1 MLIPPQPTRRQLLAT
16 AGSGFGLMSLA
27 GLLAAEKPTAGKTSA
42 IRPNPPARHVIF
54 LFMTGGPSHMDL
66 FDPKPALQKYAG
78 QRPKTVNLRTERVTK
93 GILASPFK
101 FHRSGQSG
109 VEVSELLPRLGEVID
124 DICVIRSMHTFNPT
138 HTPARNLIHSGN
150 IAVTRP
156 TIGAWLNY
164 GLGSENQNLPGFVA
178 ISHPRSGKLWR
189 SGFLP
194 SKYQGTSFS
203 PDETAPEKMIRYL
216 KNPVQDKAAQ
226 RQQLDLIQ
234 QLNGL
239 HLADRSTDGFL
250 EGRIQAME
258 TAFRMQFAASKAFD
272 VRAETKSVR
281 KLYGENTFGNSCL
294 LARRLVERGV
304 RYVQVFSGPGQPWDD
319 HHDINKN
326 LRSRCPDIDRAC
338 AALITDLKQRGLL
351 DQTLIVWGGEF
362 GRTPVSEA
370 GTGRDHNPYGYTMW
384 LAGGGIRGG
393 LAHGATDEFGFRAV
407 ENRVNIHDLHATLL
421 HQMGIDHEKLTYRF
435 SGRDFRLTD
444 VHGRVLHE
452 LIA

>member
-1 MLIPPQPTRRQLLAT
+1 MLAT
-16 AGSGFGLMSLA
+16 AGNGFGLMSLA
-27 GLLAAEKPTAGKTSA
+27 GLLAAEKPEGDGKTA
-42 IRPNPPARHVIF
+42 IRPNPPAKHVIF

-66 FDPKPALQKYAG
+66 FDPKPALQKFAG

-101 FHRSGQSG
+101 FHRSGKSG
-109 VEVSELLPRLGEVID
+109 VAVRELLPKLGEVID
-124 DICVIRSMHTFNPT
+124 DICVVRSMYTFNPT
-138 HTPARNLIHSGN
+138 HTPARNLMHSGN

-164 GLGSENQNLPGFVA
+164 GLGSENENLPGFVA
-178 ISHPRSGKLWR
+178 ISHPRSGKLGR

-194 SKYQGTSFS
+194 SEYQGTRFS
-203 PDETAPEKMIRYL
+203 PDETVPEKMIRYL
-216 KNPVQDKAAQ
+216 KNPSQDKVAQ

-250 EGRIQAME
+250 EGRIRAME
-258 TAFRMQFAASKAFD
+258 TAFRMQFAASEAFD
-272 VRAETKSVR
+272 IRKETKSVR
-281 KLYGENTFGNSCL
+281 GLYGENTFGNSCL

-319 HHDINKN
+319 HHNINKN
-326 LRSRCPDIDRAC
+326 LRGRCPDVDRAC
-338 AALITDLKQRGLL
+338 AGLITDLKQRGLL
-351 DQTLIVWGGEF
+351 DETLIVWSGEF

-370 GTGRDHNPYGYTMW
+370 GTGRDHNPYGFTAWM
-384 LAGGGIRGG
+384 AGGGIKGG
-393 LAHGATDEFGFRAV
+393 VAHGATDEFGFRAV

-421 HQMGIDHEKLTYRF
+421 HQMGIDHEQLTYRF
-435 SGRDFRLTD
+435 SGRDYRLTD

>member
-1 MLIPPQPTRRQLLAT
+1 MHPNQPTRRDVLAA
-16 AGSGFGLMSLA
+16 AGGGFGLLGLA
-27 GLLAAEKPTAGKTSA
+27 GLFAEQARGADIASA
-42 IRPNPPARHVIF
+42 IRPNPPAKHVIF

-78 QRPKTVNLRTERVTK
+78 QRPKTVDLRTERVTK

-101 FHRSGQSG
+101 FNRCGKSG
-109 VEVSELLPRLGEVID
+109 VEVSELLPRLGSVID
-124 DICVIRSMHTFNPT
+124 DICVIRSMYTFNPT

-156 TIGAWLNY
+156 TLGAWLNY
-164 GLGSENQNLPGFVA
+164 GLGSENENLPGFVA
-178 ISHPRSGKLWR
+178 LSHPRSGKLWR
-189 SGFLP
+189 AGFLP
-194 SKYQGTSFS
+194 SEFQGTRFS
-203 PDETAPEKMIRYL
+203 ADETAPEKMIRYL
-216 KNPVQDKAAQ
+216 KNPRQNQASQ
-226 RQQLDLIQ
+226 RQQLDLLG
-234 QLNGL
+234 QLNRL
-239 HLADRSTDGFL
+239 HLKQRGTDAFL

-258 TAFRMQFAASKAFD
+258 TAFRMQFAASEAFD
-272 VRAETKSVR
+272 VRKEPGAMR
-281 KLYGENTFGNSCL
+281 DNYGRDTFGNCCL

-326 LRSRCPDIDRAC
+326 LRERCPGIDRSC
-338 AALITDLKQRGLL
+338 AALLTDLKQRGLL
-351 DQTLIVWGGEF
+351 DETLVIWGGEF

-384 LAGGGIRGG
+384 LAGGGMKGG
-393 LAHGATDEFGFRAV
+393 VAHGATDEFGFRAV
-407 ENRVNIHDLHATLL
+407 ENRVSIHDLHATLL

-435 SGRDFRLTD
+435 SGRDYRLTD

>member
-1 MLIPPQPTRRQLLAT
+1 MLNQLQPTRRQMLAT
-16 AGSGFGLMSLA
+16 AGNGFGLMSLA
-27 GLLAAEKPTAGKTSA
+27 GLLAAEKPGGDGKTA
-42 IRPNPPARHVIF
+42 IRPKPPAKHVIF

-66 FDPKPALQKYAG
+66 FDPKPALQKFAG
-78 QRPKTVNLRTERVTK
+78 QRPKTVDLRTERVTK

-101 FHRSGQSG
+101 FHRSGKSG
-109 VEVSELLPRLGEVID
+109 VEVSELLPKIGEVID
-124 DICVIRSMHTFNPT
+124 DICVVRSMYTFNPT
-138 HTPARNLIHSGN
+138 HTPARNLMHSGN

-164 GLGSENQNLPGFVA
+164 GLGSENENLPGFVA

-194 SKYQGTSFS
+194 SEYQGTRFS
-203 PDETAPEKMIRYL
+203 PDETVPEKMIRYL
-216 KNPVQDKAAQ
+216 KNPSQDKPAQ

-250 EGRIQAME
+250 EGRIRAME
-258 TAFRMQFAASKAFD
+258 TAFRMQFAASEAFD
-272 VRAETKSVR
+272 IRKETKSVR
-281 KLYGENTFGNSCL
+281 GLYGENTFGNSCL

-326 LRSRCPDIDRAC
+326 LRGRCPDVDRAC
-338 AALITDLKQRGLL
+338 AGLITDLKQRGLL
-351 DQTLIVWGGEF
+351 DETLIVWSGEF

-370 GTGRDHNPYGYTMW
+370 GTGRDHNPYGFTAWM
-384 LAGGGIRGG
+384 AGG
-393 LAHGATDEFGFRAV
+393 
-407 ENRVNIHDLHATLL
+407 
-421 HQMGIDHEKLTYRF
+421 
-435 SGRDFRLTD
+435 
-444 VHGRVLHE
+444 
-452 LIA
+452 

>member
-1 MLIPPQPTRRQLLAT
+1 MLAT
-16 AGSGFGLMSLA
+16 AGNGFGLMSLA
-27 GLLAAEKPTAGKTSA
+27 GLLAAEKPEGDGKTA
-42 IRPNPPARHVIF
+42 IRPNPPAKHVIF

-66 FDPKPALQKYAG
+66 FDPKPALQKFAG

-101 FHRSGQSG
+101 FHRSGKSG
-109 VEVSELLPRLGEVID
+109 VEVSELLPKLGEVID
-124 DICVIRSMHTFNPT
+124 DICVVRSMYTFNPT
-138 HTPARNLIHSGN
+138 HTPARNLMHSGN

-164 GLGSENQNLPGFVA
+164 GLGSENENLPGFVA

-194 SKYQGTSFS
+194 SEYQGTRFS
-203 PDETAPEKMIRYL
+203 PDETVPEKMIRYL
-216 KNPVQDKAAQ
+216 KNPSQDKVAQ

-250 EGRIQAME
+250 EGRIRAME
-258 TAFRMQFAASKAFD
+258 TAFRMQFAASEAFD
-272 VRAETKSVR
+272 IRKETKSVR
-281 KLYGENTFGNSCL
+281 GLYGENTFGNSCL

-319 HHDINKN
+319 HHNINKN
-326 LRSRCPDIDRAC
+326 LRGRCPDVDRAC
-338 AALITDLKQRGLL
+338 AGLITDLKQRGLL
-351 DQTLIVWGGEF
+351 DETLIGWSGEF

-370 GTGRDHNPYGYTMW
+370 GTGRDHNPYGFTAWM
-384 LAGGGIRGG
+384 AGGGIKGG
-393 LAHGATDEFGFRAV
+393 VAPGATDEFGFRAV

-421 HQMGIDHEKLTYRF
+421 HQMGIDHEQLTYRF
-435 SGRDFRLTD
+435 SGRDYRLTD

>member
-1 MLIPPQPTRRQLLAT
+1 MLNPHLPTRRQALAT
-16 AGSGFGLMSLA
+16 AGSGFGLTSLA
-27 GLLAAEKPTAGKTSA
+27 GLLAAEQKQDNPQRS
-42 IRPNPPARHVIF
+42 NPPAKHVIF

-109 VEVSELLPRLGEVID
+109 VEVSELLPRLGHVID
-124 DICVIRSMHTFNPT
+124 DICVIRSMYTFNPT

-164 GLGSENQNLPGFVA
+164 GLGSENENLPGFVA

-194 SKYQGTSFS
+194 SKFQGTQFT

-216 KNPVQDKAAQ
+216 KNPVQNKTSQ
-226 RQQLDLIQ
+226 RKQLDLVQ
-234 QLNGL
+234 QLNRM
-239 HLADRSTDGFL
+239 HLADRATDGFL
-250 EGRIQAME
+250 EGRIQSME
-258 TAFRMQFAASKAFD
+258 TAFRMQFAASEAFD
-272 VRAETKSVR
+272 VRTETKGVR
-281 KLYGENTFGNSCL
+281 ELYGENTFGNSCL

-304 RYVQVFSGPGQPWDD
+304 RYVQVFSGPGQPWDY

-326 LRSRCPDIDRAC
+326 LRQRCPDIDRAC
-338 AALITDLKQRGLL
+338 AGLITDLKQRGLL
-351 DQTLIVWGGEF
+351 DETLIVWGGEF

-370 GTGRDHNPYGYTMW
+370 GTGRDHNPYGFTVWM
-384 LAGGGIRGG
+384 AGGGIRGG
-393 LAHGATDEFGFRAV
+393 MAHGATDEFGVRAV

-421 HQMGIDHEKLTYRF
+421 HQMGIDHEQLTYRF
-435 SGRDFRLTD
+435 SGRDYRLTD
-444 VHGRVLHE
+444 VHGRILHE

>member
-1 MLIPPQPTRRQLLAT
+1 MLAT
-16 AGSGFGLMSLA
+16 AGNGFGLMSLA
-27 GLLAAEKPTAGKTSA
+27 GLLAAENPEGDGKTA
-42 IRPNPPARHVIF
+42 IRPNPPAKHVIF

-66 FDPKPALQKYAG
+66 FDPKPALQKFAG

-101 FHRSGQSG
+101 FHRSGKSG
-109 VEVSELLPRLGEVID
+109 VEVSELLPKLGEVIAA
-124 DICVIRSMHTFNPT
+124 ICVVRSMYTFNPT
-138 HTPARNLIHSGN
+138 HTPARNLMHSGN

-164 GLGSENQNLPGFVA
+164 GLGSENENLPGFVA
-178 ISHPRSGKLWR
+178 ISHPRSGKLWS

-194 SKYQGTSFS
+194 SEYQGTRFS
-203 PDETAPEKMIRYL
+203 PDETVPEKMIRYL
-216 KNPVQDKAAQ
+216 KNPSQDKVAQ

-250 EGRIQAME
+250 EGRIRAME
-258 TAFRMQFAASKAFD
+258 TAFRMQFAASEAFD
-272 VRAETKSVR
+272 IRKETKSVR
-281 KLYGENTFGNSCL
+281 GLYGENTFGNSCL

-319 HHDINKN
+319 HHNINKN
-326 LRSRCPDIDRAC
+326 LRGRCPDVDRAC
-338 AALITDLKQRGLL
+338 AGLITDLKQRGLL
-351 DQTLIVWGGEF
+351 DETLIVWSGEF

-370 GTGRDHNPYGYTMW
+370 GTGRDHNPYGFTAWM
-384 LAGGGIRGG
+384 AGGGIKGG
-393 LAHGATDEFGFRAV
+393 VAHGATDEFGFRAV

-421 HQMGIDHEKLTYRF
+421 HQMGIDHEQLTYRF
-435 SGRDFRLTD
+435 SGRDYRLTD

>member
-1 MLIPPQPTRRQLLAT
+1 MLAT
-16 AGSGFGLMSLA
+16 AGNGFGLMSLA
-27 GLLAAEKPTAGKTSA
+27 GLLAAEKPEGDGKTA
-42 IRPNPPARHVIF
+42 IRPNPPAKHVIF

-66 FDPKPALQKYAG
+66 FDPKPALQKFAG
-78 QRPKTVNLRTERVTK
+78 QRPKPVNLRTERVTK
-93 GILASPFK
+93 GLLASPFK
-101 FHRSGQSG
+101 FHRSGKSG
-109 VEVSELLPRLGEVID
+109 VEISELLPKLGKVID
-124 DICVIRSMHTFNPT
+124 DICVVRSMYTFNPT
-138 HTPARNLIHSGN
+138 HTPARNLMHSGN

-164 GLGSENQNLPGFVA
+164 GLGSENENLPGFVA

-194 SKYQGTSFS
+194 SEYQGTRFS
-203 PDETAPEKMIRYL
+203 PDETVPEKMIRYL
-216 KNPVQDKAAQ
+216 KNPSQDKAAQ

-250 EGRIQAME
+250 EGRIRAME
-258 TAFRMQFAASKAFD
+258 TAFRMQFAASEAFD
-272 VRAETKSVR
+272 IRKETKSVR
-281 KLYGENTFGNSCL
+281 GLYGENTFGNSGR

-319 HHDINKN
+319 HHNINKN
-326 LRSRCPDIDRAC
+326 LRGRCPDVDRAC
-338 AALITDLKQRGLL
+338 AGLITDLKQRGLL
-351 DQTLIVWGGEF
+351 DETLIVWSGEF

-370 GTGRDHNPYGYTMW
+370 GTGRDHNPYGFTAWM
-384 LAGGGIRGG
+384 AGGGIKGG
-393 LAHGATDEFGFRAV
+393 VAHGATDEFGFRAV

-421 HQMGIDHEKLTYRF
+421 HQMGIDHEQLTYRF
-435 SGRDFRLTD
+435 SGRDYRLTD

>member
-1 MLIPPQPTRRQLLAT
+1 MLAT
-16 AGSGFGLMSLA
+16 AGNGFGLMSLA
-27 GLLAAEKPTAGKTSA
+27 GLLAAEKPEGDGKTA
-42 IRPNPPARHVIF
+42 IRPNPPANHVIF
-54 LFMTGGPSHMDL
+54 LFMPGGPSHMDL
-66 FDPKPALQKYAG
+66 FDPKPALQKFAG

-101 FHRSGQSG
+101 FHRSGKSG
-109 VEVSELLPRLGEVID
+109 VAVSELLPKLGEVID
-124 DICVIRSMHTFNPT
+124 DICVVRSMYTFNPT
-138 HTPARNLIHSGN
+138 HTPARNLMHSGN

-164 GLGSENQNLPGFVA
+164 GLGSENENLPGFVA

-194 SKYQGTSFS
+194 SEYQGTRFS
-203 PDETAPEKMIRYL
+203 PDETVPEKMIRYL
-216 KNPVQDKAAQ
+216 KNPSQDKAAQ

-234 QLNGL
+234 QLSGL

-250 EGRIQAME
+250 EGRIRAME
-258 TAFRMQFAASKAFD
+258 TAFRMQFAASEAFD
-272 VRAETKSVR
+272 IRKETKSVR
-281 KLYGENTFGNSCL
+281 GLYGENTFGNSCL

-319 HHDINKN
+319 HHNINKN
-326 LRSRCPDIDRAC
+326 LRGRCPDVDRAC
-338 AALITDLKQRGLL
+338 AGLITDLKQRGLL
-351 DQTLIVWGGEF
+351 DETLIVWSGEF

-370 GTGRDHNPYGYTMW
+370 GTGRDHNPYGFTAWM
-384 LAGGGIRGG
+384 AGGGIKGG
-393 LAHGATDEFGFRAV
+393 VAHGATDEFGFRAV

-421 HQMGIDHEKLTYRF
+421 HQMGIDHEQLTYRF
-435 SGRDFRLTD
+435 SGRDYRLTD

>member
-1 MLIPPQPTRRQLLAT
+1 MLAT
-16 AGSGFGLMSLA
+16 AGNGFGLMSLA
-27 GLLAAEKPTAGKTSA
+27 GLLAAEKPEGDGKTA
-42 IRPNPPARHVIF
+42 IRPNPPAKHVIF

-66 FDPKPALQKYAG
+66 FDPKPALQKFAG

-101 FHRSGQSG
+101 FHRSGKSG
-109 VEVSELLPRLGEVID
+109 VEVSELLPKLGEGID
-124 DICVIRSMHTFNPT
+124 DICVVRSMYTFNPT
-138 HTPARNLIHSGN
+138 HTPARNLMHSGN

-164 GLGSENQNLPGFVA
+164 GLGSENENLPGFVA

-194 SKYQGTSFS
+194 SEYQGTRFS
-203 PDETAPEKMIRYL
+203 PDETVPEKMIRYL
-216 KNPVQDKAAQ
+216 KNPSQDKAAQ

-239 HLADRSTDGFL
+239 HLTDRSTDGFL
-250 EGRIQAME
+250 EGRIRAMK
-258 TAFRMQFAASKAFD
+258 TAFRMQFAASEAFD
-272 VRAETKSVR
+272 IRKETKSVR
-281 KLYGENTFGNSCL
+281 GLYGENTFGNSCL

-319 HHDINKN
+319 HHNINKN
-326 LRSRCPDIDRAC
+326 LRGRCPDVDRAC
-338 AALITDLKQRGLL
+338 AGLITDLKQRGLL
-351 DQTLIVWGGEF
+351 DETLIVWSGEF

-370 GTGRDHNPYGYTMW
+370 GTGRDHNPYGFTAWM
-384 LAGGGIRGG
+384 AGGGIKGG
-393 LAHGATDEFGFRAV
+393 VAHGATDEFGFRAV

-421 HQMGIDHEKLTYRF
+421 HQMGIDHEQLTYRF
-435 SGRDFRLTD
+435 SGRDYRLTD

>member
-1 MLIPPQPTRRQLLAT
+1 M
-16 AGSGFGLMSLA
+16 
-27 GLLAAEKPTAGKTSA
+27 
-42 IRPNPPARHVIF
+42 
-54 LFMTGGPSHMDL
+54 
-66 FDPKPALQKYAG
+66 Y
-78 QRPKTVNLRTERVTK
+78 
-93 GILASPFK
+93 
-101 FHRSGQSG
+101 
-109 VEVSELLPRLGEVID
+109 
-124 DICVIRSMHTFNPT
+124 TFNPP
-138 HTPARNLIHSGN
+138 HTPARNLMHSGN

-164 GLGSENQNLPGFVA
+164 GLGSETENLPGFVA

-194 SKYQGTSFS
+194 SEYQGTRFS
-203 PDETAPEKMIRYL
+203 PDETVPEKMIRYL
-216 KNPVQDKAAQ
+216 KNPSQDKVAQ

-250 EGRIQAME
+250 EGRIRAME
-258 TAFRMQFAASKAFD
+258 TAFRMQFAASEAFD
-272 VRAETKSVR
+272 IRKETKSVR
-281 KLYGENTFGNSCL
+281 GLYGENTFGNSCL

-319 HHDINKN
+319 HHTLGET
-326 LRSRCPDIDRAC
+326 LRGRCPDGDRAC
-338 AALITDLKQRGLL
+338 AGLITDLKQRGLL
-351 DQTLIVWGGEF
+351 DETLIVWSGEF

-370 GTGRDHNPYGYTMW
+370 GTGRDHNPYGFTAWM
-384 LAGGGIRGG
+384 AGGGIKGG
-393 LAHGATDEFGFRAV
+393 VAHGATDEFGFRAV

-421 HQMGIDHEKLTYRF
+421 HQMGIDHEQLTYRF
-435 SGRDFRLTD
+435 SGRDYRLTD

>member
-1 MLIPPQPTRRQLLAT
+1 MLAT
-16 AGSGFGLMSLA
+16 AGNGFGLMSLA
-27 GLLAAEKPTAGKTSA
+27 GLLAAEKPEGDGKTA
-42 IRPNPPARHVIF
+42 MRPNPPAKPVIF

-66 FDPKPALQKYAG
+66 FDPKPALQKFAG
-78 QRPKTVNLRTERVTK
+78 QRPKTVNLRTERGTK

-101 FHRSGQSG
+101 FHRSGKSG
-109 VEVSELLPRLGEVID
+109 VEVSELLPKLGEVID
-124 DICVIRSMHTFNPT
+124 DICVVRSRYTCNPT
-138 HTPARNLIHSGN
+138 HTPARNLMHSGN

-164 GLGSENQNLPGFVA
+164 GLGSENENLPGFVA

-194 SKYQGTSFS
+194 SEYQGTRFS
-203 PDETAPEKMIRYL
+203 PDETVPEKMIRYL
-216 KNPVQDKAAQ
+216 KNPSQDKAAQ

-250 EGRIQAME
+250 EGRIRAME
-258 TAFRMQFAASKAFD
+258 TAFRMQFAASEAFD
-272 VRAETKSVR
+272 IRKETKSVR
-281 KLYGENTFGNSCL
+281 GLYGENTFGNSCL

-319 HHDINKN
+319 HHNINKN
-326 LRSRCPDIDRAC
+326 LRGRCPDVDRAC
-338 AALITDLKQRGLL
+338 AGLITDLKQRGLL
-351 DQTLIVWGGEF
+351 DETLIVWSGEF

-370 GTGRDHNPYGYTMW
+370 GTGRDHNPYGFTAWM
-384 LAGGGIRGG
+384 AGGGIKGG
-393 LAHGATDEFGFRAV
+393 VAHGATDEFGFRAV

-421 HQMGIDHEKLTYRF
+421 HQMGIDHEQLTYRF
-435 SGRDFRLTD
+435 SGRDYRLTD

>member
-1 MLIPPQPTRRQLLAT
+1 MLAT
-16 AGSGFGLMSLA
+16 AGNGFGLMSLA
-27 GLLAAEKPTAGKTSA
+27 GLLAAEKPEGDGKTA
-42 IRPNPPARHVIF
+42 IRPNPPAKHVIF

-66 FDPKPALQKYAG
+66 FDPKPALQKFAG
-78 QRPKTVNLRTERVTK
+78 QRPKTVTLSTERVTK

-101 FHRSGQSG
+101 FHRSGKSG
-109 VEVSELLPRLGEVID
+109 VEVSELLPKLGEVID
-124 DICVIRSMHTFNPT
+124 DICVVRSMYTFNPT
-138 HTPARNLIHSGN
+138 HTPARNLMHSGN

-164 GLGSENQNLPGFVA
+164 GLGSENENLPGFVA

-194 SKYQGTSFS
+194 SEYQGTRFS
-203 PDETAPEKMIRYL
+203 PDETVPEKMIRYL
-216 KNPVQDKAAQ
+216 KNPSQDKAAQ

-250 EGRIQAME
+250 EGRIRAME
-258 TAFRMQFAASKAFD
+258 TAFRMQFAASEAFD
-272 VRAETKSVR
+272 IRKETKSVR
-281 KLYGENTFGNSCL
+281 GLYGENTFGNSCL

-326 LRSRCPDIDRAC
+326 LRGRCPDVDRAC
-338 AALITDLKQRGLL
+338 AGLITDLKQRGLL
-351 DQTLIVWGGEF
+351 DETLIVWSGEF

-370 GTGRDHNPYGYTMW
+370 GTGRDHNPYGFTAWM
-384 LAGGGIRGG
+384 AGGGIKGG
-393 LAHGATDEFGFRAV
+393 VAHGATDEFGFRAV

-421 HQMGIDHEKLTYRF
+421 HQMGINHDQLTYRF
-435 SGRDFRLTD
+435 SGRDYRLTD

>member
-1 MLIPPQPTRRQLLAT
+1 MLAT
-16 AGSGFGLMSLA
+16 AGNGFGLMSLA
-27 GLLAAEKPTAGKTSA
+27 GLLAAEKPEGDGKTA
-42 IRPNPPARHVIF
+42 IRPNPPAKHVIF

-66 FDPKPALQKYAG
+66 FDPKPALQKFAG

-101 FHRSGQSG
+101 FHRSGKSG
-109 VEVSELLPRLGEVID
+109 VEVSELLPKLGEVID
-124 DICVIRSMHTFNPT
+124 DICVVRSMYTFNPT
-138 HTPARNLIHSGN
+138 HTPARNLMHSGN

-164 GLGSENQNLPGFVA
+164 GLGSENENLPGFVA

-194 SKYQGTSFS
+194 SEYQGTRFS
-203 PDETAPEKMIRYL
+203 PDETVPEKMIRYL
-216 KNPVQDKAAQ
+216 KNPSQDKVAQ

-250 EGRIQAME
+250 EGRIRAME
-258 TAFRMQFAASKAFD
+258 TAFRMQFAASEAFD
-272 VRAETKSVR
+272 IRKETKSVR
-281 KLYGENTFGNSCL
+281 GLYGENTFGNSCL

-319 HHDINKN
+319 HPNINKN
-326 LRSRCPDIDRAC
+326 LRGRCPDVDRAC
-338 AALITDLKQRGLL
+338 AGLITDLKQRGLL
-351 DQTLIVWGGEF
+351 DETLIVWSGEF

-370 GTGRDHNPYGYTMW
+370 GTGRDHNPYGFTAWM
-384 LAGGGIRGG
+384 AGGGIKGG
-393 LAHGATDEFGFRAV
+393 VAHGATDEFGFRAV

-421 HQMGIDHEKLTYRF
+421 HQMGIDHEQLTYRF
-435 SGRDFRLTD
+435 SGRDYRLTD

>member
-1 MLIPPQPTRRQLLAT
+1 MLAT
-16 AGSGFGLMSLA
+16 AGNGFGLMSLA
-27 GLLAAEKPTAGKTSA
+27 GLLAAEKPEGDGKTA
-42 IRPNPPARHVIF
+42 IRPNPPAKHVIF

-66 FDPKPALQKYAG
+66 FDPKPALQKFAG

-101 FHRSGQSG
+101 FHRSGKSG
-109 VEVSELLPRLGEVID
+109 VEVSELLPKLGKVID
-124 DICVIRSMHTFNPT
+124 DICVVRSMYTFNPT
-138 HTPARNLIHSGN
+138 HTPARNLMHSGN

-164 GLGSENQNLPGFVA
+164 GLGSENENLPGFVA

-194 SKYQGTSFS
+194 SEYQGTRFS
-203 PDETAPEKMIRYL
+203 PDETVPEKMIRYL
-216 KNPVQDKAAQ
+216 KNPSQDKAAQ

-239 HLADRSTDGFL
+239 HLADRSTAGFL
-250 EGRIQAME
+250 EGRIRAME
-258 TAFRMQFAASKAFD
+258 TAFRMQFAASEAFD
-272 VRAETKSVR
+272 IRKETKSVR
-281 KLYGENTFGNSCL
+281 GLYGENTFGNSCL
-294 LARRLVERGV
+294 LARRLVARGV

-319 HHDINKN
+319 HHNINKN
-326 LRSRCPDIDRAC
+326 LRGRCPDVDRAC
-338 AALITDLKQRGLL
+338 AGLITDLKQRGLL
-351 DQTLIVWGGEF
+351 DETLIVWSGEF

-370 GTGRDHNPYGYTMW
+370 GTGRDHNPYGIK
-384 LAGGGIRGG
+384 GGV
-393 LAHGATDEFGFRAV
+393 AHGATDECGFRAV

-421 HQMGIDHEKLTYRF
+421 HQMGIDHEQLTYRF
-435 SGRDFRLTD
+435 SGRDYRLTD

>member
-1 MLIPPQPTRRQLLAT
+1 MLAT

-27 GLLAAEKPTAGKTSA
+27 GLLAAEKPGGGKPA
-42 IRPNPPARHVIF
+42 IRPNPPAKHIIF

-78 QRPKTVNLRTERVTK
+78 QRPQTVNLRTERVTK

-101 FHRSGQSG
+101 FHRSGRSG
-109 VEVSELLPRLGEVID
+109 VEVSELLPRLGRVID
-124 DICVIRSMHTFNPT
+124 DICVVRSMYTFNPT
-138 HTPARNLIHSGN
+138 HTPARNLMHSGN

-164 GLGSENQNLPGFVA
+164 GLGSENENLPGFVA

-194 SKYQGTSFS
+194 SKYQGTQFS

-216 KNPVQDKAAQ
+216 KNPAQDKAAQ

-258 TAFRMQFAASKAFD
+258 TAFRMQFAASEAFD
-272 VRAETKSVR
+272 VRTEKTSVR
-281 KLYGENTFGNSCL
+281 ELYGENTFGNSCL

-326 LRSRCPDIDRAC
+326 LRERCPDIDRAC
-338 AALITDLKQRGLL
+338 AGLITDLKQRGLL
-351 DQTLIVWGGEF
+351 DETLIVWGGEF

-370 GTGRDHNPYGYTMW
+370 GTGRDHNPYGGIK
-384 LAGGGIRGG
+384 GGV
-393 LAHGATDEFGFRAV
+393 AHGATDEFGFRAV

-421 HQMGIDHEKLTYRF
+421 HQMGIDHERLTYRF
-435 SGRDFRLTD
+435 SGRDYRLTD
-444 VHGRVLHE
+444 VHGRVLKE

>member
-1 MLIPPQPTRRQLLAT
+1 MLAT
-16 AGSGFGLMSLA
+16 AGNGFGLMSLA
-27 GLLAAEKPTAGKTSA
+27 GLLAAEKPEGDGKTA
-42 IRPNPPARHVIF
+42 IRPNPPAKHVIF

-66 FDPKPALQKYAG
+66 FDPKPALQKFAG

-101 FHRSGQSG
+101 FHRSGKSG
-109 VEVSELLPRLGEVID
+109 VEVSELLPKLGEVID
-124 DICVIRSMHTFNPT
+124 DICVVRSMYTFNPT
-138 HTPARNLIHSGN
+138 HTPARNLMHSGN

-164 GLGSENQNLPGFVA
+164 GLGSENENLPGFVA

-194 SKYQGTSFS
+194 SEYQGTRFS
-203 PDETAPEKMIRYL
+203 PDETVPEKMIRYL
-216 KNPVQDKAAQ
+216 KNPSQDKVAQ

-250 EGRIQAME
+250 EGRIRAME
-258 TAFRMQFAASKAFD
+258 TAFRMQFAASEAFD
-272 VRAETKSVR
+272 IRKETKSVR
-281 KLYGENTFGNSCL
+281 GLYGENTFGNSCL

-319 HHDINKN
+319 HHNINKN
-326 LRSRCPDIDRAC
+326 LRGRCPDVDRAC
-338 AALITDLKQRGLL
+338 AGLITDLKQRGLL
-351 DQTLIVWGGEF
+351 DETLIVWSGEF

-370 GTGRDHNPYGYTMW
+370 GTGRDHNPYGFTAWM
-384 LAGGGIRGG
+384 AGGGIKGG
-393 LAHGATDEFGFRAV
+393 VCLLYTSDAADE
-407 ENRVNIHDLHATLL
+407 
-421 HQMGIDHEKLTYRF
+421 
-435 SGRDFRLTD
+435 
-444 VHGRVLHE
+444 
-452 LIA
+452 